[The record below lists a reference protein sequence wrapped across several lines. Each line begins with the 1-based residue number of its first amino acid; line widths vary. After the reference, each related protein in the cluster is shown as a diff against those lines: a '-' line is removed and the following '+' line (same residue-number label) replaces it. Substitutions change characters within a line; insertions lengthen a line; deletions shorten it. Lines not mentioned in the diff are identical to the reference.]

1 MGIPG
6 NQQHLSFLGSATS
19 LFSEKLIIRI
29 AALHCNHNSD
39 QYCILYIIFYHFPS
53 WWFAQNNWVPETE
66 ISFWCNRNHLSYHQR
81 PPQRLAGLIIEVVD
95 ALEFVRPSARSR
107 CYKFYVVKIRPLN
120 AVLRQQRFG
129 KHKEEKM
136 KWRRLVLFVDA
147 IEADIRKGKQ
157 LEPPQKR
164 LFWRTLEG
172 SEKGWKEGSKQSWGG
187 RQPPILHW
195 TLLSNPPH
203 LMFVVHG

>member
-1 MGIPG
+1 MQRCIAIT
-6 NQQHLSFLGSATS
+6 N
-19 LFSEKLIIRI
+19 LINI
-29 AALHCNHNSD
+29 
-39 QYCILYIIFYHFPS
+39 ILYSITFQAGGLLKTIECQRRKFHFGAIVIIFHIINS
-53 WWFAQNNWVPETE
+53 LLQGG
-66 ISFWCNRNHLSYHQR
+66 
-81 PPQRLAGLIIEVVD
+81 LAGLIIEVVD

-172 SEKGWKEGSKQSWGG
+172 SEKGWKEGSKQS
-187 RQPPILHW
+187 
-195 TLLSNPPH
+195 
-203 LMFVVHG
+203 

>member
-1 MGIPG
+1 M
-6 NQQHLSFLGSATS
+6 
-19 LFSEKLIIRI
+19 
-29 AALHCNHNSD
+29 
-39 QYCILYIIFYHFPS
+39 
-53 WWFAQNNWVPETE
+53 PETE
-66 ISFWCNRNHLSYHQR
+66 ISFWCNRNHLSYHHQ
-81 PPQRLAGLIIEVVD
+81 PPPRLAGLIIEVVD

-157 LEPPQKR
+157 LEQPQKET
-164 LFWRTLEG
+164 LFKSGRRRTLEG
-172 SEKGWKEGSKQSWGG
+172 SEKGWKEGSKQS
-187 RQPPILHW
+187 
-195 TLLSNPPH
+195 
-203 LMFVVHG
+203 

>member
-1 MGIPG
+1 MVCSKQLSSRDG
-6 NQQHLSFLGSATS
+6 NFICG
-19 LFSEKLIIRI
+19 
-29 AALHCNHNSD
+29 
-39 QYCILYIIFYHFPS
+39 
-53 WWFAQNNWVPETE
+53 
-66 ISFWCNRNHLSYHQR
+66 NRNHLSYHHQ
-81 PPQRLAGLIIEVVD
+81 PPPRLAGLIIEVVD

-157 LEPPQKR
+157 LEQPQKET
-164 LFWRTLEG
+164 LFKSGRRRTLEG
-172 SEKGWKEGSKQSWGG
+172 SEKGWKEGSKQS
-187 RQPPILHW
+187 
-195 TLLSNPPH
+195 
-203 LMFVVHG
+203 

>member
-1 MGIPG
+1 MQRCIAIT
-6 NQQHLSFLGSATS
+6 N
-19 LFSEKLIIRI
+19 LINI
-29 AALHCNHNSD
+29 
-39 QYCILYIIFYHFPS
+39 ILYSITFKLVVCS
-53 WWFAQNNWVPETE
+53 KQVPETE

-172 SEKGWKEGSKQSWGG
+172 SEKGWKEGSKQS
-187 RQPPILHW
+187 
-195 TLLSNPPH
+195 
-203 LMFVVHG
+203 